1 MDLLYRATAVLLLS
15 SLLGI
20 LLKKNA
26 PELSLLLSLA
36 AVLFVF
42 LSAMSAAE
50 QFREFVRTIQ
60 SYLSGMD
67 MLMLPV
73 FKCLAI
79 AVTSRVGAELCRDAN
94 QAAAASSLELMGT
107 VCALGVAMPLI
118 LSLVKTLGGLL

>member
-1 MDLLYRATAVLLLS
+1 MNLLYRATAVLLLS

-73 FKCLAI
+73 FKCLGI
-79 AVTSRVGAELCRDAN
+79 AVISRVGAELCRDAN